1 MFSATLPPFVQGSKR
16 ENERAEAQAKGELR
30 TWTKG
35 APRSHKSTGVGQ
47 GAGTQRG
54 AKGRFEAVPDVD
66 KPRDKELPTSVPM
79 PSRVEDITNTGMR
92 AMVGD
97 GWRGSARASRLVRS
111 EVCFV
116 HRPMLAMWNFMI
128 LYICLPLI
136 E

>member
-16 ENERAEAQAKGELR
+16 ENERAEALAKGELR

-54 AKGRFEAVPDVD
+54 AKGRFEAVPDVN
-66 KPRDKELPTSVPM
+66 KPRDKALPTSVPM

-92 AMVGD
+92 AMWEID
-97 GWRGSARASRLVRS
+97 GEAPPEAEPLGS
-111 EVCFV
+111 
-116 HRPMLAMWNFMI
+116 
-128 LYICLPLI
+128 
-136 E
+136 